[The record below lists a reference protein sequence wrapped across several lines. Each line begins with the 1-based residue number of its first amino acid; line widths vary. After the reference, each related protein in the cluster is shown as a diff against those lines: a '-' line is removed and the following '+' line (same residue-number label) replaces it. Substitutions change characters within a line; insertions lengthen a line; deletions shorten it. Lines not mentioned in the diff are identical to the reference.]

1 MVNSGLC
8 GIFSETCRGHGS
20 ECSIYK
26 DSVSYLGQRIKQFM
40 LNQAYKH
47 LSIDTSHKDVGPV
60 CIILKIAQCRMLC
73 AGSKI
78 AQDIIMKQCFVCILS
93 GRLANSSPSY
103 AEVEG
108 AKLKFVFTQK
118 NLFCVIKGHG

>member
-20 ECSIYK
+20 ECSTYR
-26 DSVSYLGQRIKQFM
+26 DSVSYLGQRIKQF
-40 LNQAYKH
+40 LPNQAYKH

-60 CIILKIAQCRMLC
+60 CIILMLLFYAVC

-108 AKLKFVFTQK
+108 AKLKFVCTQK